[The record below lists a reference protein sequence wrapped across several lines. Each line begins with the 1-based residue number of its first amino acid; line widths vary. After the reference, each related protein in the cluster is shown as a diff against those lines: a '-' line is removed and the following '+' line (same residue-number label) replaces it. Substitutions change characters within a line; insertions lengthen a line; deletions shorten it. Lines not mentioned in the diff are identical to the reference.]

1 MPEGSS
7 HHPSS
12 LFVRGSFLI
21 AASALAYYAT
31 WRILAAREFAT
42 PWLAPAW
49 IGATY
54 AFLGL
59 MFFAIGKGPNRGR
72 DRRSSS
78 RVPVALP
85 VRYSTEEGE
94 VGVGVLVDVTRQ
106 GAGLLVPRG
115 AVDSDRV
122 WIQFLGFDDYTAVQ
136 GRVVNA
142 QLTDDATR
150 LGLAL
155 DRLQPETGRL
165 LTEFL
170 IPFGHETLLHLSELA
185 PAGIARP
192 MWWFKHRRRQAE
204 RPHHL
209 PVLVEQGVLK
219 IWAVTQAASDE
230 GAVLL
235 LPQGLPSGEPV
246 RISTWGSQNARQC
259 RIVKSD
265 VLKRSPFPLS
275 RVVVRYEPAPS
286 PSQPAT
292 MPATQPQH
300 APQNGRDRVATPA
313 VH

>member
-1 MPEGSS
+1 
-7 HHPSS
+7 
-12 LFVRGSFLI
+12 LFVRATFLI
-21 AASALAYYAT
+21 AASAVSYYAIS
-31 WRILAAREFAT
+31 RFLPDREFVT
-42 PWLAPAW
+42 PWLGPVWVAV
-49 IGATY
+49 TY
-54 AFLGL
+54 GFLGL
-59 MFFAIGKGPNRGR
+59 MFFSTGKRTQRGR
-72 DRRSSS
+72 DRRSTS

-115 AVDSDRV
+115 AVDADRV
-122 WIQFLGFDDYTAVQ
+122 WLQFLGFDDYTAVQ
-136 GRVVNA
+136 GRITNA
-142 QLTDDATR
+142 QLTEDATR

-155 DRLQPETGRL
+155 DRLQPETSRL

-185 PAGIARP
+185 PGGLARP
-192 MWWFKHRRRQAE
+192 IWWFKHRQRRTE
-204 RPHHL
+204 RPRHL

-235 LPQGLPSGEPV
+235 LPQGLPNGVPV
-246 RISTWGSQNARQC
+246 RISTWGSQDARQC
-259 RIVKSD
+259 RIVKSE

-275 RVVVRYEPAPS
+275 RVIVRFEPVPSSSQAAASAPES
-286 PSQPAT
+286 NARPLK
-292 MPATQPQH
+292 H
-300 APQNGRDRVATPA
+300 DGGDRFTSPA

>member
-1 MPEGSS
+1 
-7 HHPSS
+7 
-12 LFVRGSFLI
+12 VI
-21 AASALAYYAT
+21 AASAAGYYAV
-31 WRILAAREFAT
+31 WRLVGARELAT
-42 PWLAPAW
+42 PWLGPTW
-49 IGATY
+49 VVATY
-54 AFLGL
+54 ALVGL
-59 MFFAIGKGPNRGR
+59 MFFASGKNPKRAR
-72 DRRSSS
+72 DRRSSY

-115 AVDSDRV
+115 LDADRV
-122 WIQFLGFDDYTAVQ
+122 WLQFLGFDDYTAVQ

-142 QLTDDATR
+142 QPTDDATR

-155 DRLQPETGRL
+155 DHLQPETGRL

-170 IPFGHETLLHLSELA
+170 IPFGHETLLHLSDLA
-185 PAGIARP
+185 PTGIARP
-192 MWWFKHRRRQAE
+192 FWWFRHRRRQAE

-219 IWAVTQAASDE
+219 IWAVTQAASDQ

-246 RISTWGSQNARQC
+246 RISTWGKQDAREC
-259 RIVKSD
+259 RIVNCV

-275 RVVVRYEPAPS
+275 RVVVRYERAPNPAQPASAPS
-286 PSQPAT
+286 A
-292 MPATQPQH
+292 
-300 APQNGRDRVATPA
+300 APKRTSSEGGGGDRFTTPA
-313 VH
+313 LR